1 MLKIVVIAD
10 DLTGANGTGVL
21 LRKSGL
27 KACTLLDPE
36 HVDVEALSE
45 FDAVSFSTGSR
56 SLMPGDAYARV
67 QAVAERFKPY
77 PVRRYAKRID
87 STLRGNLGAETD
99 ALLDTL
105 GDRFMAFVVP
115 CFPSAS
121 RIHIGGYL
129 LVSGVPLHRTDAADD
144 PKNPVRTSRPSVL
157 FAQQSRYPVATVGL
171 EDLLE
176 DEPALTEKLQ
186 AYHDAGIRTVV
197 FDAVSETDIGQIAH
211 LAVHSGIPFVA
222 VDPGPFT
229 AAVTAAD
236 KEDPAASHFAEIPTD
251 QPADTGSTAAMWP
264 QILLAIGSVCGVAR
278 RQLEILKARQELLM
292 VTIQIGE
299 LVKGESERRA
309 EVVRVRNEIAAQ
321 CHKFQVC
328 CIVGCGI
335 DPDQR
340 VDFASA
346 AACCGLTEDTLSER
360 VNASIGEMVDLIL
373 AADCRFNALYTS
385 GGDIT
390 VAVCRQLGAVGMNL
404 VGEVLPLAAY
414 GTLIKGRYEGM
425 KMITK
430 GGLAGNDDS
439 LAVCV
444 DYLLNK
450 T

>member
-1 MLKIVVIAD
+1 
-10 DLTGANGTGVL
+10 
-21 LRKSGL
+21 
-27 KACTLLDPE
+27 LLD
-36 HVDVEALSE
+36 
-45 FDAVSFSTGSR
+45 
-56 SLMPGDAYARV
+56 
-67 QAVAERFKPY
+67 
-77 PVRRYAKRID
+77 I
-87 STLRGNLGAETD
+87 
-99 ALLDTL
+99 L
-105 GDRFMAFVVP
+105 GDPFMAFVVP
-115 CFPSAS
+115 CFPSAG

-157 FAQQSRYPVATVGL
+157 FAKQSRYPVAAIGL

-176 DEPALTEKLQ
+176 DEPALIQKLR
-186 AYHDAGIRTVV
+186 AYRAAGIRTVI
-197 FDAVSETDIGQIAH
+197 FDAVREVDIEQIAR
-211 LAVHSGIPFVA
+211 LAVHCGIPFIA

-236 KEDPAASHFAEIPTD
+236 QEAATETALASNTSNISKD
-251 QPADTGSTAAMWP
+251 QPPEPESTGATRP
-264 QILLAIGSVCGVAR
+264 QILLAIGSVCGLAR
-278 RQLEILKARQELLM
+278 RQLEILTARQDLLI
-292 VTIQIGE
+292 VTIRIGE
-299 LVKGESERRA
+299 LVKTEPERRA
-309 EVVRVRNEIAAQ
+309 EVIRVRNEIAAQ

-335 DPDQR
+335 DPEQR

-346 AACCGLTEDTLSER
+346 AACCGLAEDTLSER
-360 VNASIGEMVDLIL
+360 VNASIGEMVDQIL
-373 AADCRFNALYTS
+373 GADCQFNALYTS

-390 VAVCRQLGAVGMNL
+390 VAVCRQLGAVGMRL
-404 VGEVLPLAAY
+404 VGEVLPLAAF
-414 GTLIKGRYEGM
+414 GTLMQGRYDGM